1 MEYRQL
7 GRTGLRVSA
16 LGFGCG
22 SVGGLLVRGDHKD
35 IVEAVAYA
43 IESGINYF
51 DTARS
56 YGDGRSETNLGLA
69 IKELAAEVVIGTKVD
84 LRTEEMDD
92 IEGSVIASV
101 EGSLKRLGCDRVDL
115 IQLHNPIASQRRPE
129 RGWVS
134 IDDVEAALQAFEK
147 LKEQGKVGQYGING
161 LGETAAIHKII
172 ATGLAETT
180 QTAYNLLNP
189 SAGQRV
195 PHDFPFQNYE
205 QLIDRAVEMQ
215 MGTIAIRVLAAG
227 ALSGSMARHRTAAQ
241 GVGPIGTSASYAED
255 VALAQRFSFLVDE
268 GHVDS
273 LIEAAIRFVIG
284 NAAVST
290 TLVGLSNMAQLEQ
303 AISFA
308 NRGRLPAEALDRLNE
323 TWANLADI
331 EDTTLGQTH

>member
-1 MEYRQL
+1 MEHRQL

-56 YGDGRSETNLGLA
+56 YGNGRSETNLGLT
-69 IKELAAEVVIGTKVD
+69 IEELGAEVVIGTKVD

-101 EGSLKRLGCDRVDL
+101 EGSLKRLGRDRVDL
-115 IQLHNPIASQRRPE
+115 IQLHNPIAEQRQPE

-134 IDDVEAALQAFEK
+134 VNDAEVALQAFER
-147 LKEQGKVGQYGING
+147 LKEQGKVGHYGING
-161 LGETAAIHKII
+161 LGETPAIHRII
-172 ATGLAETT
+172 ATGLADTA

-195 PHDFPFQNYE
+195 PRDFPFQDYE
-205 QLIDRAVEMQ
+205 QLIDRAVDMR

-227 ALSGSMARHRTAAQ
+227 ALSGSMVRHRTAAQ

-268 GHVDS
+268 GPVDS
-273 LIEAAIRFVIG
+273 LIEAALRFVIG
-284 NAAVST
+284 NGAVST
-290 TLVGLSNMAQLEQ
+290 ALVGLSNMAQLEQ

-308 NRGRLPAEALDRLNE
+308 NRGPLPTEALEQLDRIRINPA
-323 TWANLADI
+323 TI
-331 EDTTLGQTH
+331 

>member
-1 MEYRQL
+1 MERRQL

-56 YGDGRSETNLGLA
+56 YGNGRSETNLGLT
-69 IKELAAEVVIGTKVD
+69 IEELGAEVVIGTKVD

-101 EGSLKRLGCDRVDL
+101 EGSLKRLGRDRVDL
-115 IQLHNPIASQRRPE
+115 IQLHNPIAEQRQPE

-134 IDDVEAALQAFEK
+134 VNDAEVALQAFER
-147 LKEQGKVGQYGING
+147 LKEQGKVGHYGING
-161 LGETAAIHKII
+161 LGETPAIHRII
-172 ATGLAETT
+172 ATGLADTA

-195 PHDFPFQNYE
+195 PRDFPFQDYE
-205 QLIDRAVEMQ
+205 QLIDRAVDMR

-227 ALSGSMARHRTAAQ
+227 ALSGSMVRHRTAARS
-241 GVGPIGTSASYAED
+241 VGPIGTSASYAED

-268 GHVDS
+268 GLVDS
-273 LIEAAIRFVIG
+273 LIEAALRFVIG
-284 NAAVST
+284 NGAVST
-290 TLVGLSNMAQLEQ
+290 ALVGLSNMAQLEQ

-308 NRGRLPAEALDRLNE
+308 NRGPLPTEALEQLNRICVNPA
-323 TWANLADI
+323 TI
-331 EDTTLGQTH
+331 

>member
-35 IVEAVAYA
+35 IAEAIAYA

-56 YGDGRSETNLGLA
+56 YGNGRSETNLGIAL
-69 IKELAAEVVIGTKVD
+69 KELGTEVVIGTKVD

-92 IEGSVIASV
+92 IEGSIVASV
-101 EGSLKRLGCDRVDL
+101 EGSLKRLGRDRVDL
-115 IQLHNPIASQRRPE
+115 IQLHNPVASQHRPGK
-129 RGWVS
+129 GWVS
-134 IDDVEAALQAFEK
+134 VDEAKIALQAFCK
-147 LKEQGKVGQYGING
+147 LKEQGKARYYGING
-161 LGETAAIHKII
+161 LGETPAIHKFI
-172 ATGLAETT
+172 AAGLADTT

-195 PHDFPFQNYE
+195 PRGFPFQDYD

-255 VALAQRFSFLVDE
+255 VALARRFSFLVDE
-268 GHVDS
+268 GYVDS

-284 NAAVST
+284 NTAVST

-308 NRGRLPAEALDRLNE
+308 NKGPLPAEALDHLNGI
-323 TWANLADI
+323 WANLATD
-331 EDTTLGQTH
+331 

>member
-7 GRTGLRVSA
+7 GRTGHRVSA

-22 SVGGLLVRGDHKD
+22 SVGGLLVRGDHKN

-56 YGDGRSETNLGLA
+56 YGSGRSETNLGLA
-69 IKELAAEVVIGTKVD
+69 LKELGAEVVIGTKVD
-84 LRTEEMDD
+84 LRAEEMDD
-92 IEGSVIASV
+92 IEGSIIASV
-101 EGSLKRLGCDRVDL
+101 EGSLKRLGRDRVDL

-134 IDDVEAALQAFEK
+134 SDDAEAALQAFEK
-147 LKEQGKVGQYGING
+147 LKEQGKVGHYGING

-172 ATGLAETT
+172 ATGLADTA

-189 SAGQRV
+189 SAGQRA
-195 PHDFPFQNYE
+195 PHDFPFQDYE
-205 QLIDRAVEMQ
+205 QLIERAVKMQ

-227 ALSGSMARHRTAAQ
+227 ALSGSMVRHRTAAQ
-241 GVGPIGTSASYAED
+241 SVGPIGTSASYAED
-255 VALAQRFSFLVDE
+255 VALTQRFSFLVDE
-268 GHVDS
+268 GYVDS

-284 NAAVST
+284 NAAVSI

-303 AISFA
+303 AVSFA
-308 NRGRLPAEALDRLNE
+308 NRGPLATEALDSLNE
-323 TWANLADI
+323 IWENLAAI
-331 EDTTLGQTH
+331 

>member
-1 MEYRQL
+1 MEHRQL

-56 YGDGRSETNLGLA
+56 YGNGRSETNLGLT
-69 IKELAAEVVIGTKVD
+69 IEELGAEVVIGTKVD

-101 EGSLKRLGCDRVDL
+101 EGSLKRLGRDRVDL
-115 IQLHNPIASQRRPE
+115 IQLHNPIAPQRRLDH
-129 RGWVS
+129 GWVS
-134 IDDVEAALQAFEK
+134 VNDAEVALQAFER
-147 LKEQGKVGQYGING
+147 LKEQGKVGHYGING
-161 LGETAAIHKII
+161 LGETPAIHRII
-172 ATGLAETT
+172 ATGLADTA

-195 PHDFPFQNYE
+195 PRDFPFQDYE
-205 QLIDRAVEMQ
+205 QLIDRAVDMR

-227 ALSGSMARHRTAAQ
+227 ALSGSMVRHRTAARS
-241 GVGPIGTSASYAED
+241 VGPIGTSTSYAED

-268 GHVDS
+268 GLVDS
-273 LIEAAIRFVIG
+273 LIEAALRFVIG

-290 TLVGLSNMAQLEQ
+290 ALVGLSNMAQLEQ

-308 NRGRLPAEALDRLNE
+308 NRGPLPTEALEQLDGICV
-323 TWANLADI
+323 NLATI
-331 EDTTLGQTH
+331 

>member
-1 MEYRQL
+1 MEHRQL

-56 YGDGRSETNLGLA
+56 YGNGRSETNLGLT
-69 IKELAAEVVIGTKVD
+69 IEELGAEVVIGTKVD

-101 EGSLKRLGCDRVDL
+101 ERSLKRLGRDRVDL
-115 IQLHNPIASQRRPE
+115 IQLHNPIAAQRQPE

-134 IDDVEAALQAFEK
+134 VNDAEVALQAFER
-147 LKEQGKVGQYGING
+147 LKEQGKVGHYGING
-161 LGETAAIHKII
+161 LGETPAIHRII
-172 ATGLAETT
+172 ATGLADTA

-195 PHDFPFQNYE
+195 PRDFPFQDYE
-205 QLIDRAVEMQ
+205 QLIDRAVDMR

-227 ALSGSMARHRTAAQ
+227 ALSGSMVRHRTAARS
-241 GVGPIGTSASYAED
+241 VGPIGTSTSYAED

-268 GHVDS
+268 GLVDS
-273 LIEAAIRFVIG
+273 LIEAALRFVIG
-284 NAAVST
+284 NGAVST
-290 TLVGLSNMAQLEQ
+290 ALVGLSNMAQLEQ
-303 AISFA
+303 V
-308 NRGRLPAEALDRLNE
+308 NRICVNPA
-323 TWANLADI
+323 TI
-331 EDTTLGQTH
+331 

>member
-1 MEYRQL
+1 MERRQL

-56 YGDGRSETNLGLA
+56 YGNGRSETNLGLT
-69 IKELAAEVVIGTKVD
+69 IEELGAEVVIGTKVD

-101 EGSLKRLGCDRVDL
+101 ESSLKRLGRDRVDL
-115 IQLHNPIASQRRPE
+115 IQLHNPIAPQRRLDH
-129 RGWVS
+129 GWVS
-134 IDDVEAALQAFEK
+134 VNDAEVALQAFER
-147 LKEQGKVGQYGING
+147 LKEQGKVGHYGING
-161 LGETAAIHKII
+161 LGETPAIHRII
-172 ATGLAETT
+172 ATGLADTT
-180 QTAYNLLNP
+180 QTAYNLFNP

-195 PHDFPFQNYE
+195 PRDFPFQDYE
-205 QLIDRAVEMQ
+205 QLIDRAVDMR

-227 ALSGSMARHRTAAQ
+227 ALSGSMVRHRTAARS
-241 GVGPIGTSASYAED
+241 VGPIGTSASYAED

-268 GHVDS
+268 GLVDS
-273 LIEAAIRFVIG
+273 LIEAALRFVIG

-290 TLVGLSNMAQLEQ
+290 ALVGLSNMAQLEQ

-308 NRGRLPAEALDRLNE
+308 NRGPLPTEALEQLDGICV
-323 TWANLADI
+323 NLATI
-331 EDTTLGQTH
+331 

>member
-35 IVEAVAYA
+35 MVEAVARA

-56 YGDGRSETNLGLA
+56 YGSGRSETNLGIA
-69 IKELAAEVVIGTKVD
+69 VRELGAELLIGTKVD
-84 LRTEEMDD
+84 LRTEEMHD

-101 EGSLKRLGCDRVDL
+101 EGSLKRLGRDRVDL

-134 IDDVEAALQAFEK
+134 VDDAETALQAFEK
-147 LKEQGKVGQYGING
+147 LKAQGKVGHCGING
-161 LGETAAIHKII
+161 LGETPAIHRFI
-172 ATGLAETT
+172 AAGLADTT

-195 PHDFPFQNYE
+195 PRGFPFQDYE

-255 VALAQRFSFLVDE
+255 VVLARRFSFLVDE
-268 GHVDS
+268 GYVDS

-284 NAAVST
+284 NTAVST
-290 TLVGLSNMAQLEQ
+290 TLVGLSNMAQLEL

-308 NRGRLPAEALDRLNE
+308 NKGPLPAEALDHLNGI
-323 TWANLADI
+323 WANLATD
-331 EDTTLGQTH
+331 

>member
-22 SVGGLLVRGDHKD
+22 SVGGLLVRGAHKD
-35 IVEAVAYA
+35 MVDTVARA

-56 YGDGRSETNLGLA
+56 YGGGRSETNLGMAL
-69 IKELAAEVVIGTKVD
+69 KELGAEVVIGTKVD
-84 LRTEEMDD
+84 LQTEEMRD
-92 IEGSVIASV
+92 IEGSIIASV
-101 EGSLKRLGCDRVDL
+101 EGSLKRLGRDRVDL

-134 IDDVEAALQAFEK
+134 VDDAGAALRAFEK
-147 LKEQGKVGQYGING
+147 LKEQGKVGHYGING
-161 LGETAAIHKII
+161 LGETPAIHKVV

-195 PHDFPFQNYE
+195 PHDFPFQDYE
-205 QLIDRAVEMQ
+205 QLISRAVEMQ

-227 ALSGSMARHRTAAQ
+227 ALSGSLVRHRTAAQ

-268 GHVDS
+268 GYVDS

-308 NRGRLPAEALDRLNE
+308 NRGSLPAEAVDHLNE
-323 TWANLADI
+323 FWANMASI
-331 EDTTLGQTH
+331 EDATSG